1 MSPRSPGSTIN
12 FSMAPPFFL
21 NGCRKEH
28 PEMIPAALLGS
39 HAWKGT
45 VEIPRRE
52 SVPSSTTKRR
62 WGVTF

>member
-21 NGCRKEH
+21 NGCRKE
-28 PEMIPAALLGS
+28 MIPAALLGRD
-39 HAWKGT
+39 AWKGT

-52 SVPSSTTKRR
+52 SVISSTTKRR